1 MTINRS
7 ITRALVLSVLSVMA
21 LAGAASALDVGQKA
35 PDFALNGIDGKPVKL
50 SDLTAKGP
58 VVIYTFIAAFTPTWT
73 KELNGFEAALPQFEA
88 AGVQVVGV
96 STDHHLALAAWQ
108 KEQSSKQ
115 LLLSDFRRQML
126 PAYGAMQT
134 DQASPVFRYAK
145 RAYFIVDK
153 TGTVKFVK
161 VMDNPLDL
169 LDPAEVL
176 KAVKA
181 SWCVGSSLS
190 G

>member
-1 MTINRS
+1 
-7 ITRALVLSVLSVMA
+7 
-21 LAGAASALDVGQKA
+21 
-35 PDFALNGIDGKPVKL
+35 
-50 SDLTAKGP
+50 
-58 VVIYTFIAAFTPTWT
+58 
-73 KELNGFEAALPQFEA
+73 
-88 AGVQVVGV
+88 VGV

-134 DQASPVFRYAK
+134 NESSPVFRYAK
-145 RAYFIVDK
+145 RAYFIIDK
-153 TGTVKFVK
+153 TGTIKFVK

-176 KAVKA
+176 KTVKA
-181 SWCVGSSLS
+181 SSS
-190 G
+190 